1 MIPSK
6 GVTWLMS
13 VSPAEATSAVDS
25 GLSVGTKVSLR
36 SGSFIDEG
44 ASTLALI
51 SIFQLFNDS
60 IFIFMPEEE
69 TAKQK
74 LSGDT

>member
-1 MIPSK
+1 MHCTKENPNKRAHDLNVEIK
-6 GVTWLMS
+6 KNTQT
-13 VSPAEATSAVDS
+13 ATA
-25 GLSVGTKVSLR
+25 GIFL
-36 SGSFIDEG
+36 
-44 ASTLALI
+44 LALI

-74 LSGDT
+74 LSGDI

>member
-1 MIPSK
+1 MHCTKENPNERAHD
-6 GVTWLMS
+6 LN
-13 VSPAEATSAVDS
+13 EAIKKILLT
-25 GLSVGTKVSLR
+25 
-36 SGSFIDEG
+36 
-44 ASTLALI
+44 LI

-74 LSGDT
+74 LSGDI